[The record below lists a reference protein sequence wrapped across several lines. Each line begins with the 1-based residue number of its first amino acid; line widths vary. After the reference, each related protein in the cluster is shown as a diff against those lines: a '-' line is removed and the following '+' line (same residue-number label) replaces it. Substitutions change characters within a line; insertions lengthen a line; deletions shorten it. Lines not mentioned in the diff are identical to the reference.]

1 MESLISVALRFLP
14 DKNNAPEILASGRGV
29 IAEKIRYIAEKN
41 DIPVVE
47 DQAAAGAL
55 IQFPEGTEI
64 PPELYDAVAAVFGYI
79 YSLDKR

>member
-1 MESLISVALRFLP
+1 MDSLISIALRFLP
-14 DKNNAPEILASGRGV
+14 DKNNAPEIIASGRGV

-41 DIPVVE
+41 DIPVV
-47 DQAAAGAL
+47 DDRNTAQAL

-79 YSLDKR
+79 YSLEKR